1 MIDGKAKHSPT
12 NDWDTNAVWVDAGRA
27 IGVRK
32 KNLRI
37 ARKNSRGIA
46 VGPEGFGH
54 HSSMRKRRTILVVG
68 DSFCDVNAGPLPRL
82 PEWGRN
88 VVSPERILAQPG
100 GAALNVACNL
110 QRLRGDTALYSGIG
124 EPLPR
129 SPTSHGHH
137 RLDRRFDSPPLTRC
151 ISGPGR
157 DAFGDMLRVY
167 LDSLGVRLIE
177 ARSGLL

>member
-1 MIDGKAKHSPT
+1 MPESLEVSQSP
-12 NDWDTNAVWVDAGRA
+12 RH
-27 IGVRK
+27 R
-32 KNLRI
+32 
-37 ARKNSRGIA
+37 
-46 VGPEGFGH
+46 H
-54 HSSMRKRRTILVVG
+54 YSSMRKRRTILVVG

-129 SPTSHGHH
+129 SLTSHGHH
-137 RLDRRFDSPPLTRC
+137 RLDRRIDSPPLTRC

-157 DAFGDMLRVY
+157 DAFGDMLRVH